1 MQKKICHRVLE
12 RPERNDGSQCK
23 CGCRWFR
30 LLRRTDPNHVV
41 TKVHKRKVRDQRCQE
56 ELYYP
61 KQDGRACILCPQKD
75 GQFFFLD
82 KKNLQISGPKI
93 SYIMTIG
100 LGMSKT
106 TQVYFFSFGPRVS
119 YLISQKSILLRHK
132 RFPVAKFI
140 YSTEDQ

>member
-1 MQKKICHRVLE
+1 MRKKIAIECQSGRT
-12 RPERNDGSQCK
+12 GTGGTQCK

-30 LLRRTDPNHVV
+30 LLRRTDPNNVV

-75 GQFFFLD
+75 GQFIFLD

-93 SYIMTIG
+93 SYNDNWTRTVQDNT
-100 LGMSKT
+100 S
-106 TQVYFFSFGPRVS
+106 VFFFGPRVS
-119 YLISQKSILLRHK
+119 YLISRKSILLRHK

-140 YSTEDQ
+140 HSTEDQ